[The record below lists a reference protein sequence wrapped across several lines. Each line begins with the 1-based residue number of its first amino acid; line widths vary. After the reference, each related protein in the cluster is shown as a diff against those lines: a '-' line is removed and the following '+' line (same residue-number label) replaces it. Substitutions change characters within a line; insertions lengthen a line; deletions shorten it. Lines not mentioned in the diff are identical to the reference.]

1 MELFLN
7 AISAAAIALLMT
19 EVISIQ
25 NYIKKWLKMDEWQS
39 IKPFDCSLCLSFW
52 IGLGIGAAETTNIW
66 QAVQVAL
73 IAVLC
78 ERIMNKAKLFWMP

>member
-1 MELFLN
+1 
-7 AISAAAIALLMT
+7 MT

-25 NYIKKWLKMDEWQS
+25 NYIKRWLKMDEWQS
-39 IKPFDCSLCLSFW
+39 IKPLDCTLCMSFW
-52 IGLGIGAAETTNIW
+52 IGLIIGAAETTNIW

-73 IAVLC
+73 MAVLC

>member
-7 AISAAAIALLMT
+7 AISATAIALLMT

-25 NYIKKWLKMDEWQS
+25 NYIKRWLKMDEWQS

-52 IGLGIGAAETTNIW
+52 IGLIIGAAETTNIW

-73 IAVLC
+73 MAVIC

>member
-7 AISAAAIALLMT
+7 AISAAAIGLLMT

-25 NYIKKWLKMDEWQS
+25 TYIKRWLKMDEWQS

-52 IGLGIGAAETTNIW
+52 IGLVIGAAETTNIW

-73 IAVLC
+73 MAVIC

>member
-1 MELFLN
+1 MN
-7 AISAAAIALLMT
+7 AISATAIALLMT

-25 NYIKKWLKMDEWQS
+25 NYIKRWLKMDEWQS
-39 IKPFDCSLCLSFW
+39 IKPFDCTLCMSFW
-52 IGLGIGAAETTNIW
+52 IGLIIGAAETTNIW

-73 IAVLC
+73 MAVIC

>member
-7 AISAAAIALLMT
+7 AISAAATALLMT

-25 NYIKKWLKMDEWQS
+25 TYIKRWLKMDEWQS

-52 IGLGIGAAETTNIW
+52 IGLVIGAAETTNIW

-73 IAVLC
+73 MAVIC

>member
-1 MELFLN
+1 MELFCN
-7 AISAAAIALLMT
+7 AASAAVIASLLT

-25 NYIKKWLKMDEWQS
+25 TYIKQWLNIDEWAS

-52 IGLGIGAAETTNIW
+52 IGLVIGAAETTNIW

-73 IAVLC
+73 MAVLC

>member
-1 MELFLN
+1 LN
-7 AISAAAIALLMT
+7 AISATAIALLMT

-25 NYIKKWLKMDEWQS
+25 NYIKRWLKMDEWQS

-52 IGLGIGAAETTNIW
+52 IGLIIGAAETTNIW

-73 IAVLC
+73 MAVIC

>member
-1 MELFLN
+1 MS
-7 AISAAAIALLMT
+7 AISATAIALLMT

-52 IGLGIGAAETTNIW
+52 IGLVIGAAETTNIW

-73 IAVLC
+73 MAVIC

>member
-7 AISAAAIALLMT
+7 AISATAIALLMT

-25 NYIKKWLKMDEWQS
+25 NYIKRWLKMDEWQS

-52 IGLGIGAAETTNIW
+52 IGLVIGAAETTNIW

-73 IAVLC
+73 MAVIC

>member
-7 AISAAAIALLMT
+7 AISAAAIGLLMT

-25 NYIKKWLKMDEWQS
+25 NYIKRWLKMDEWQS

-52 IGLGIGAAETTNIW
+52 IGLVIGAAETTNIW

-73 IAVLC
+73 MAVIC